1 MTQNMGPLDRAVRV
15 VVAFAIA
22 LLSLS
27 LGFGTVIGIVLL
39 VGAGILLV
47 TGTVG
52 FCPLYGLFRISAR
65 SRRHAS
71 I

>member
-1 MTQNMGPLDRAVRV
+1 MTQNMGPLDRSVRV
-15 VVAFAIA
+15 VVAVAIA

-52 FCPLYGLFRISAR
+52 SCPLYALFHISTR
-65 SRRHAS
+65 TRRHAS
-71 I
+71 L